1 MYLKNVTIRNFKAIA
16 DLTLEFQEGVNL
28 LIGDNGAGK
37 TSVLDALSV
46 GLGGYLAG
54 ITGVPSK
61 NILSDQVRFELVKMG
76 EARERGLL

>member
-1 MYLKNVTIRNFKAIA
+1 MYLKNVTIKNFKAIA
-16 DLTLEFQEGVNL
+16 DMTLEFQEGINL

-37 TSVLDALSV
+37 TSVLDALSI

-61 NILSDQVRFELVKMG
+61 NILSDQVPVSYTHLT
-76 EARERGLL
+76 LPTT